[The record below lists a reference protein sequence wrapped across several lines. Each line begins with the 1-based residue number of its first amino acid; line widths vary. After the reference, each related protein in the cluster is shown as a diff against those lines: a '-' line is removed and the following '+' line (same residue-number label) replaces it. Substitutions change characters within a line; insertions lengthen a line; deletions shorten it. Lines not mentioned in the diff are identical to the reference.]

1 MAVTKQQKA
10 EIIADLEAKIKA
22 AKSIGFAKT
31 NALSVSEFEAMRK
44 SLRSVNANY
53 TVAKKTI
60 IVKAIKNVLDI
71 DIDLKTLPGQ
81 IGMVCSNDDAIAG
94 LAKVNEVV
102 TKTKGEKVNWTV
114 SIFEGA
120 LQDEAATKAIAG
132 MPSRETLLGRLVGSM
147 QAPLAG
153 LARWF
158 DAAAKDLETQGKDS
172 VGKLEAKKEAKVETA
187 AEVKAEEAPVEVKS
201 EEVSPETE
209 APATE
214 EAKAE

>member
-60 IVKAIKNVLDI
+60 IVKAIKNVLNI

-114 SIFEGA
+114 SIFEGE

-158 DAAAKDLETQGKDS
+158 DAAAKDLETQGKDV
-172 VGKLEAKKEAKVETA
+172 VGKLEAKKEAKVEDA
-187 AEVKAEEAPVEVKS
+187 APEAKTEEAPTEAKS
-201 EEVSPETE
+201 EEVPTET
-209 APATE
+209 PATE